1 VNSVFS
7 SRKTMTIY
15 HQLSDDDLLPSFPL
29 QIERHE
35 CFAPRCLYAWHVLA
49 PKVPDDDSN
58 NVYGAELVLFLPRGF
73 LISRAMEL
81 SPYTAATL
89 ATKGH
94 VFCVGTLAQC
104 LRRWNRLPSQ
114 SKTETYLKMGRDG
127 VTPAILRGDQ
137 IEELASNSKLI
148 RA

>member
-1 VNSVFS
+1 MPPNS
-7 SRKTMTIY
+7 
-15 HQLSDDDLLPSFPL
+15 L
-29 QIERHE
+29 
-35 CFAPRCLYAWHVLA
+35 CLIPATRISY
-49 PKVPDDDSN
+49 
-58 NVYGAELVLFLPRGF
+58 
-73 LISRAMEL
+73 SRAMEL

-127 VTPAILRGDQ
+127 VTPTILRGDQ
-137 IEELASNSKLI
+137 IEELASNAKLT

>member
-1 VNSVFS
+1 
-7 SRKTMTIY
+7 
-15 HQLSDDDLLPSFPL
+15 
-29 QIERHE
+29 
-35 CFAPRCLYAWHVLA
+35 
-49 PKVPDDDSN
+49 
-58 NVYGAELVLFLPRGF
+58 
-73 LISRAMEL
+73 MEL

-114 SKTETYLKMGRDG
+114 SKADTYLKMGRDG
-127 VTPAILRGDQ
+127 VAPTILRDEQ
-137 IEELASNSKLI
+137 IEELASNAALT